1 MSKLK
6 PRYSLWDAIRAA
18 LDLGRTALE
27 EVRALKREPGPSGR
41 DGFGF
46 DDLDVAYD
54 GERTITLRFA
64 KGAHVKEFPISMP
77 IVLDRGVFKEG
88 HAYKAG
94 DGVTWGRHYWIA
106 KKDTTDAPESRSD
119 WRLAVKSGR
128 DGRDANGERSAT
140 TPIVRVGALAK
151 KD

>member
-1 MSKLK
+1 MAKLK
-6 PRYSLWDAIRAA
+6 PRYSIWDGIKAA

-27 EVRALKREPGPSGR
+27 EVQALKRIPGPAGR

-46 DDLDVAYD
+46 DDLDVTYD
-54 GERTITLRFA
+54 GERTFTFRFS
-64 KGAHVKEFPISMP
+64 KDGHVKEFPFSVP

-88 HAYKAG
+88 QAYKAG

-106 KKDTTDAPESRSD
+106 KKDTSDTPEARSD

-128 DGRDANGERSAT
+128 DGRDAHGERPAT
-140 TPIVRVGALAK
+140 TPIVRVGVPEK
-151 KD
+151 KG